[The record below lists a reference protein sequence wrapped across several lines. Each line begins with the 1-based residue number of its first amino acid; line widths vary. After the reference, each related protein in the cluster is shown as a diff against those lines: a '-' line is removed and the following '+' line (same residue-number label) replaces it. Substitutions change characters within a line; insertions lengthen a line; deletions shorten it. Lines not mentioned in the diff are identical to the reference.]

1 MTYDLLRNTC
11 LAMLALILTIA
22 PVARAEKRIRPP
34 AAPGAVNLP
43 YVVNDNTG
51 NQWMIYQGG
60 WMRQNGNM
68 PLYSQAAMLMV
79 NGNAVGSGVNTAA
92 RDAKTGEIV
101 FENVPVQG
109 NVTVTRRILVNGPES
124 YVRYIDVF
132 KNAQPQ
138 EASVNVT
145 FQTNFNYGVQ
155 TQATVTDPKKKD
167 RGIAWV
173 AQLQAGRALMEIYG
187 GRGAKSV
194 PEISFLQDNNM
205 VRAAHQLTIPAGKS
219 VALLHVHG
227 TANSQDAAQQFVLGI
242 KESKFLADVPTDIR
256 RMIVNFGGGSG
267 GFIDGDREVL
277 RGELFDVVELRGG
290 DLVKGTLKEPAY
302 KLETFYGQID
312 LPAERVVGLINV
324 GQFRPRQLVVTSDGE
339 VFGGHLAKDT
349 IDLELSSGQATQIPL
364 AQIAR
369 VGYRRRAGEPEEWTF
384 EKPLVML
391 RTGERVGV
399 VAPEQPVEVLTRYG
413 LLRLAP
419 ASILAID
426 FQAEDHGVHQVFLTD
441 GSAFAGLVNAPTFEM
456 KLSGPAAQSVS
467 FPAASL
473 RRLQMTSKSPETDED
488 ETPTLAL
495 ANDDLLVGTLTGRL
509 KLDTT
514 FDTIDVDGA
523 EVRALTRAPDA
534 AGLDVQ
540 LTLWDQTTV
549 SGQLQQPHVTCA
561 LGSGVQVTVPIALV
575 EEYSNPN
582 PRPSATMVE
591 RIKSVVAQL
600 SHPDW
605 KTRESA
611 EAQLAAMG
619 PTVASVLRE
628 MLPGQPPEAQQR
640 IESILKNLG
649 KSSTPPQPTPV
660 VPQD

>member
-1 MTYDLLRNTC
+1 MTYHLRNITFVL
-11 LAMLALILTIA
+11 LATALTVSL
-22 PVARAEKRIRPP
+22 ARAEKRIRP
-34 AAPGAVNLP
+34 APGPGTVNLP
-43 YVVNDNTG
+43 HVVNDNTG

-68 PLYSQAAMLMV
+68 PMYSQAAMLLV
-79 NGNAVGSGVNTAA
+79 NGNAVASGANTAT
-92 RDAKTGEIV
+92 RDAKTGEIL

-109 NVTVTRRILVNGPES
+109 SVTVTRRILINAADN

-132 KNAQPQ
+132 KNGQPQ

-155 TQATVTDPKKKD
+155 TQATVNDPKKKD

-173 AQLQAGRALMEIYG
+173 AQLQAGRALLEVYG
-187 GRGAKSV
+187 GRGAKNA
-194 PEISFLQDNNM
+194 PEIAFMPDNNM
-205 VRAAHQLTIPAGKS
+205 VRAAHTLTIPGGKS
-219 VALLHVHG
+219 VALVHVHG
-227 TANSQDAAQQFVLGI
+227 TAASQDAAQQFVLGI
-242 KESKFLADVPTDIR
+242 KESKFLADVPPDVR
-256 RMIVNFGGGSG
+256 KMIVNFGGGGSA
-267 GFIDGDREVL
+267 FIDGDREVL
-277 RGELFDVVELRGG
+277 RGELFDVVELRSG

-302 KLETFYGQID
+302 KLETFYGTID
-312 LPAERVVGLINV
+312 LPADRVVGLINV
-324 GQFRPRQLVVTSDGE
+324 GQFRPRQLLVTGEGE
-339 VFGGHLAKDT
+339 VFGGHLVKET
-349 IDLELSSGQATQIPL
+349 VDLELSSGQATQIPL

-369 VGYRRRAGEPEEWTF
+369 AGYRRRAGEPDEWTF
-384 EKPLVML
+384 DKPLVML

-399 VAPEQPVEVLTRYG
+399 VAPELPVEVLTRYG
-413 LLRLAP
+413 LLKLAP
-419 ASILAID
+419 ESILAID
-426 FQAEDHGVHQVFLTD
+426 FQAEGHGVHQIFLTD
-441 GSAFAGLVNAPTFEM
+441 GSAFAGLVNSPEFAM
-456 KLSGPAAQSVS
+456 KLSGPTTQSVS
-467 FPAASL
+467 FPASTL

-495 ANDDLLVGTLTGRL
+495 ANDDLLVGTLTGPL

-523 EVRALTRAPDA
+523 EVRSLTRAPES

-540 LTLWDQTTV
+540 VTLWDQTTV

-561 LGSGVQVTVPIALV
+561 LGSGVQVTVPVALV

-582 PRPSATMVE
+582 PKPSTTMVE
-591 RIKSVVAQL
+591 RIKSVVEQL

-640 IESILKNLG
+640 IESILKKLG
-649 KSSTPPQPTPV
+649 KDSAPPQPVTAG
-660 VPQD
+660 PQD